1 MVKTM
6 RKLYEIEADLA
17 NLIELDADRFCDG
30 ETGEIVSREAFD
42 ALQMEWS
49 KKIEGVCLGYK
60 NEKAEADAIKAEID
74 KLTERKKRHEKRAE
88 GYKNFLQNVLAG
100 QKFETSKAAVS
111 YRTTKDV
118 VNVTNMALLPK
129 EYLRFGDPE
138 PNKIAIKEAIKS
150 GKKVDGAEL
159 VDKTSMSV
167 R

>member
-1 MVKTM
+1 M
-6 RKLYEIEADLA
+6 RKLYEIEEDIA
-17 NLIELDADRFCDG
+17 NLIELDADRYVDG
-30 ETGEIVSREAFD
+30 MTGEIVSREAFD

-60 NEKAEADAIKAEID
+60 NEKAEADAIKAEIN
-74 KLTERKKRHEKRAE
+74 KLTERMKRHEKRAE

-100 QKFETSKAAVS
+100 QKFETSKVAVS

-129 EYLRFGDPE
+129 EYLRFPEPE

-167 R
+167 K